1 LEIIII
7 AISTV
12 LLLTIQNWLF
22 SIPELIRFIKFK
34 KNNPEKKEGLFKT
47 FYENGNIKSED
58 NYQNWKLNGVC
69 KSFYENGN
77 IKSENIYRN
86 NELNG
91 VCKSFYE
98 NGNIES
104 EYNFLS
110 ETSFEC
116 KKWHSNGQIKHQEK
130 YTRFL
135 KQRKCWNENGEQVK
149 CK

>member
-1 LEIIII
+1 MEIIII

-77 IKSENIYRN
+77 I
-86 NELNG
+86 
-91 VCKSFYE
+91 
-98 NGNIES
+98 ES